1 MFINRIWLIKCT
13 FIYNF
18 SYERVG
24 AVPFQFQLGIG
35 AVIKGWETG
44 LLDMCVQEKRRLSVP
59 SKLAYGEKGSGMI
72 YFIVFHIGE
81 KHKPVFHCFWVM
93 VRTMVFN
100 ATFSNIS
107 VISWRSVLL
116 VEETGVPKS
125 NYMYHTITTTVW
137 RRPLFHCF
145 NN

>member
-1 MFINRIWLIKCT
+1 
-13 FIYNF
+13 
-18 SYERVG
+18 VG

-44 LLDMCVQEKRRLSVP
+44 LLDMCAQEKRRLSVP

-72 YFIVFHIGE
+72 YYIVFHIGE
-81 KHKPVFHCFWVM
+81 KHKLVFHCFGVIVRAM
-93 VRTMVFN
+93 VIN

-125 NYMYHTITTTVW
+125 NYMYHTITTTVG